1 MTTTYTL
8 DASHSHIGFITRH
21 AMITKVRGEFTE
33 AEVTITLND
42 NGQGHVEAT
51 IATASINTNN
61 ADRDAH
67 VRGEDFFNVDEFP
80 TMTFVADFPVPEATG
95 SATISGNLT
104 IKGITRP
111 VDLDVEFLGEAE
123 DPFGNIRRGF
133 EATTTINRLDFGIDF
148 NAPLKTG
155 GMLLSE
161 KIAIEIEGSAIKN

>member
-1 MTTTYTL
+1 MNPYYPHL
-8 DASHSHIGFITRH
+8 F
-21 AMITKVRGEFTE
+21 
-33 AEVTITLND
+33 
-42 NGQGHVEAT
+42 Q
-51 IATASINTNN
+51 
-61 ADRDAH
+61 
-67 VRGEDFFNVDEFP
+67 P
-80 TMTFVADFPVPEATG
+80 
-95 SATISGNLT
+95 LT